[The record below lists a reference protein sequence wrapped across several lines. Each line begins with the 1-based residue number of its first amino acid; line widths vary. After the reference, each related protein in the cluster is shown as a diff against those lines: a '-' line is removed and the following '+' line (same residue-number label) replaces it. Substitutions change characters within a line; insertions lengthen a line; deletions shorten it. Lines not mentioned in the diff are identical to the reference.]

1 LFSPSFSNLALVTGA
16 DGIWITKHAVDLHVN
31 GPGASVLPL
40 YIPEDLVERQDT
52 LFEENLSRFAINKLA
67 VEYFQKS
74 LGASISEE
82 ELFYYCFGI
91 LSLSKFQKKFES
103 DIRKM
108 KARVPVS
115 KEFFKLSELGR
126 SLASVQLEYE
136 SLKPHPLVIS
146 GTHKTG
152 KISKLRLSKVAD
164 NWAVEADNQLK
175 ISGIPQI
182 AFDHKIFG
190 RSPLEWV
197 IDRYQL
203 TEDSESGLVND
214 PNSYSDEQDFVVNM
228 IGRAVTMSIEMSALL
243 EAAPNLEFLKI

>member
-1 LFSPSFSNLALVTGA
+1 LEKRS
-16 DGIWITKHAVDLHVN
+16 
-31 GPGASVLPL
+31 
-40 YIPEDLVERQDT
+40 DT

-67 VEYFQKS
+67 IEYFEKS

-91 LSLSKFQKKFES
+91 LSLPQFQKKFES

-108 KARVPVS
+108 RARVPVS
-115 KEFFKLSELGR
+115 KDFFKLSELGR

-152 KISKLRLSKVAD
+152 KISKLRLTKVAD
-164 NWAVEADNQLK
+164 NWVVEADSQLK
-175 ISGIPQI
+175 ISGIPQA

-190 RSPLEWV
+190 RIPLEWV

-203 TEDSESGLVND
+203 TVDNESGLEND
-214 PNSYSDEQDFVVNM
+214 PNTYSDEKDFVVNM
-228 IGRAVTMSIEMSALL
+228 LGRAVTMSLKMSSLL
-243 EAAPNLEFLKI
+243 ESATDLEFINI